1 MHVVG
6 KNRRGAKKRGK
17 VTTKFKAAIAAAV
30 CASSV
35 FAAAQPKWQP
45 IGTSTAGA
53 GEYVDTTTAVRSG
66 GVVIYWSKSEHR
78 NDRGQMLA
86 MYTRRAVDCRNLAL
100 AVLDSFSSLDG

>member
-78 NDRGQMLA
+78 NDRGA
-86 MYTRRAVDCRNLAL
+86 DAGHVHEAGRRLPKSRIG
-100 AVLDSFSSLDG
+100 ST